1 MSQNG
6 DERER
11 HLTKL
16 RAIFADFVRLV
27 NAFSRGGRP
36 RLLFGANAP
45 RFDIFTPDALFW
57 LAEVPPGEDPATV
70 IESMRTPRLQLQGLP
85 MSADPPSDS
94 SPETTTPSAP
104 PPSSSQ
110 PASTTTTSTLLMT
123 SRASSARSGGRDA
136 APHPPSPATSCAAH
150 PFLSSRAAS
159 TSSRRPVNNRT
170 WSCKTSRV
178 VKRRTRR
185 YRVRVFCSPR
195 RVPRGK

>member
-70 IESMRTPRLQLQGLP
+70 TESMRTPRLQLQGLP

-150 PFLSSRAAS
+150 PFLSLPSRLDELSKAS
-159 TSSRRPVNNRT
+159 QQPYVELQDFESREAPDQTLSGQGVLLT
-170 WSCKTSRV
+170 KASP
-178 VKRRTRR
+178 TR
-185 YRVRVFCSPR
+185 
-195 RVPRGK
+195 